1 MPQATTAFGSPAR
14 LASYAGLVPVPQ
26 DSGRINGNLRRP
38 RRYNRRLRRV
48 FYLAAF
54 ASLAARG
61 ESWEF
66 YQRKR
71 SEGRKHNQAIICLA
85 RRLVD
90 VVWALIR
97 DEREFAPRREISAV
111 SAAA

>member
-1 MPQATTAFGSPAR
+1 M
-14 LASYAGLVPVPQ
+14 
-26 DSGRINGNLRRP
+26 
-38 RRYNRRLRRV
+38 

-97 DEREFAPRREISAV
+97 DEREFAPPTGDLGGERRGVIGALRSPPL
-111 SAAA
+111 SG